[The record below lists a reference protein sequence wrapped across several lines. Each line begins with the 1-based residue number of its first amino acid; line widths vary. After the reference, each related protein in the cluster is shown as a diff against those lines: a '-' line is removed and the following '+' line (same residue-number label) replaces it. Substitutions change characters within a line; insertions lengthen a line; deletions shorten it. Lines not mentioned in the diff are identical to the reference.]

1 MRTDKAPFSD
11 VRVRRAM
18 SLAINRQRIIDA
30 VAEGVGVFNPPVPA
44 ALKDWSLPV
53 SQLGEAARYYRY
65 DPGEAKRLLA
75 EAGHPNGFQATVD
88 FTTYG
93 STVLVDSAQLVLKDL
108 KDVGI
113 DAKLNQKEYGAYAST
128 TVYGKYDSMA
138 YGPQT
143 PYLDPDNFLFGP
155 YYPGHLRNISHSNDP
170 VAADML
176 IRQRRT
182 LNAAKRRELVHELQ
196 RYLASQQYYI
206 QMPSSVYVAVWDGAL
221 KNYGPNLGYDYGGR
235 LLQAWLDR

>member
-1 MRTDKAPFSD
+1 
-11 VRVRRAM
+11 
-18 SLAINRQRIIDA
+18 
-30 VAEGVGVFNPPVPA
+30 
-44 ALKDWSLPV
+44 
-53 SQLGEAARYYRY
+53 
-65 DPGEAKRLLA
+65 
-75 EAGHPNGFQATVD
+75 VD

-93 STVLVDSAQLVLKDL
+93 STVLVDAAQLILKDL

-113 DAKLNQKEYGAYAST
+113 DAKLNQKEYGAYVST

-138 YGPQT
+138 YGPLT

-155 YYPGHLRNISHSNDP
+155 HFPGHPRNISHVNDS

-182 LNAAKRRELVHELQ
+182 LNAAKRRELVHDIQ
-196 RYLASQQYYI
+196 RYLAGQQYYI

-235 LLQAWLDR
+235 LLTAWLDR

>member
-1 MRTDKAPFSD
+1 
-11 VRVRRAM
+11 
-18 SLAINRQRIIDA
+18 
-30 VAEGVGVFNPPVPA
+30 VPA
-44 ALKDWSLPV
+44 ALKDWGLPV
-53 SQLGEAARYYRY
+53 SQLGEAAKYYRP
-65 DPGEAKRLLA
+65 DPAEAKRLLA
-75 EAGHPNGFQATVD
+75 EAGYPSGFPATMD

-93 STVLVDSAQLVLKDL
+93 STVLVDACQLILKDL

-113 DAKLNQKEYGAYAST
+113 DAKLNQKEYGAYVST

-155 YYPGHLRNISHSNDP
+155 YSPGHPRNISHVNDP
-170 VAADML
+170 IAADML

-182 LNAAKRRELVHELQ
+182 LNTAKRRELVHELQ
-196 RYLASQQYYI
+196 RYLANQQYYI
-206 QMPSSVYVAVWDGAL
+206 QMASSVYVAVWDGAL